1 MNRMVDLISAVK
13 RETALPDDRFLGV
26 GIAIPSL
33 VSPDGETTVY
43 GMSSN
48 FTGVTRRFFSEYIP
62 YPVKMYH
69 DSETAGFAEIWR
81 TTDRGNM
88 IYLNLN
94 STTGS
99 SFFLTESFIQETI
112 FMPVN
117 LGTLLSIRIAA
128 ADVIVG
134 NAAALTRSAMSR
146 FLSPVQVEA

>member
-1 MNRMVDLISAVK
+1 MNRMVDLIPAVK

-88 IYLNLN
+88 IYLK
-94 STTGS
+94 
-99 SFFLTESFIQETI
+99 
-112 FMPVN
+112 
-117 LGTLLSIRIAA
+117 
-128 ADVIVG
+128 
-134 NAAALTRSAMSR
+134 TRSAMSR
-146 FLSPVQVEA
+146 GQLKCANCSRMEHSAASRIRKRTKFDLTRKMAACWIF

>member
-69 DSETAGFAEIWR
+69 DSGTAGFAEIWR

-88 IYLNLN
+88 IYLK
-94 STTGS
+94 
-99 SFFLTESFIQETI
+99 
-112 FMPVN
+112 
-117 LGTLLSIRIAA
+117 
-128 ADVIVG
+128 
-134 NAAALTRSAMSR
+134 TRSAMSR

>member
-94 STTGS
+94 STIGS
-99 SFFLTESFIQETI
+99 SFF
-112 FMPVN
+112 
-117 LGTLLSIRIAA
+117 RRK
-128 ADVIVG
+128 
-134 NAAALTRSAMSR
+134 ALYRRQYSCR
-146 FLSPVQVEA
+146 